1 MSHKLTSNKSVV
13 YNAQTTAAS
22 ILTITPQ
29 STNFVDNA
37 GYQNGAEHTVQ
48 INGIVWANY
57 NLINQTQTD
66 RVNYTVDSTTWDAFV
81 ASQSLTATGS
91 YNRTIEASLLYISSS
106 SACVKEEID
115 LIGART
121 FSIRHFVFRIPFAAS
136 FDATPFLKT

>member
-13 YNAQTTAAS
+13 YNAQTQAAS

-48 INGIVWANY
+48 INGMVWANY

-66 RVNYTVDSTTWDAFV
+66 RVNYTVDSTTWDSFV
-81 ASQSLTATGS
+81 ASQSLTSTGS
-91 YNRTIEASLLYISSS
+91 YNRTVEASLLYISSNIQTIYGLTS
-106 SACVKEEID
+106 SDWILTV
-115 LIGART
+115 
-121 FSIRHFVFRIPFAAS
+121 
-136 FDATPFLKT
+136 